1 MAPLIP
7 SAKVTL
13 SYPLYACDFDPL
25 DSSRLVV
32 GGGGGAGR
40 TGVGNKITLIDTSN
54 STELREAAEIEL
66 SKDEDNVTSLA
77 VGAKKDKATLV
88 FAGVNSSPADV
99 ERGRNAHF
107 RVLGI
112 EPTSKKQVKGKDGP
126 TQSISERS
134 RASLFQGNEKDAYQR
149 ITRLSKPF
157 SNQPQLGAVATGL
170 ARNAEIALFDTSATS
185 PPRSR
190 GAVTSNKEAEDVD
203 FIQIGDDEYFFAYC
217 DEHDIYLKKISPE
230 ADDEEPDCI
239 YITPATR
246 GPEKPSTPK
255 FRAMRFLSKEFL
267 IMLTNIHSNGGVVLQ
282 IFRIPPSGKGQC
294 RLAQSLRLPDRITKA
309 TGLAVCNLTPPASL
323 SEPQGCTQF
332 VVAVAGHDIS
342 LSLFK
347 VDLQVAVGLSVITSI
362 KPFRTLRNVHPL
374 QITSLA
380 FSNFTPP
387 AHPITASTP
396 PQYLKLASV
405 GVANTVVVHTFP
417 LFPVPLSMKRGQST
431 TPRYVVALPSTAAAF
446 GMGVILSF
454 IGIALAAIFIQGILE
469 IRGGVPVYLNA
480 RSHLPVI
487 WQEALGKPYEFP
499 SGYNN
504 LASPDSSAESE
515 APKIQVRATEPETK
529 PETEATAT
537 REDAKTQAAREKAGS
552 TGGWSSQ
559 EENGEESTEDETCG
573 GPPKASKEQKKLA
586 NKMKNAGKWAD
597 QMKPGF
603 ENKHGKG
610 RTWSELAHHEK
621 EHYKKALGE
630 GVNWAEELPENV
642 FKGVL
647 FGELGGA
654 VGRAVAG
661 A

>member
-7 SAKVTL
+7 SAKLTL

-54 STELREAAEIEL
+54 STELQEAAEIEL

-99 ERGRNAHF
+99 EKGRNAHF

-112 EPTSKKQVKGKDGP
+112 EPPKVSKKGKDASEP
-126 TQSISERS
+126 SILEHS
-134 RASLFQGNEKDAYQR
+134 RASLFQGREKDAYQR
-149 ITRLSKPF
+149 ITRLSNPF
-157 SNQPQLGAVATGL
+157 PNQPQLGAVATGL
-170 ARNAEIALFDTSATS
+170 ARNSEIVLFDTSTTS

-203 FIQIGDDEYFFAYC
+203 FIQTGDDEFLFAYC
-217 DEHDIYLKKISPE
+217 DEHDIYLKKISHE
-230 ADDEEPDCI
+230 ADEEEPDLI

-294 RLAQSLRLPDRITKA
+294 RLAQSHRLPDRITKA
-309 TGLAVCNLTPPASL
+309 TGLAVCNLTPPTSP
-323 SEPQGCTQF
+323 SEPQGYTQF

-347 VDLQVAVGLSVITSI
+347 VDLQVAVGLSVIMSI
-362 KPFRTLRNVHPL
+362 KSFRTLRNVHPL

-431 TPRYVVALPSTAAAF
+431 TPRYVIALPSTAAAF

-480 RSHLPVI
+480 RNHLPVI
-487 WQEALGKPYEFP
+487 WQEALGRPFEFP
-499 SGYNN
+499 SGYND
-504 LASPDSSAESE
+504 LKSPISSSE
-515 APKIQVRATEPETK
+515 PEISKIQVRADPETQPK
-529 PETEATAT
+529 TKASATTTREETMTQATREEAEATGAGQESCSGATAT
-537 REDAKTQAAREKAGS
+537 APEPPSRQQEKLA
-552 TGGWSSQ
+552 
-559 EENGEESTEDETCG
+559 
-573 GPPKASKEQKKLA
+573 KKL
-586 NKMKNAGKWAD
+586 KGEGKWNE
-597 QMKPGF
+597 QILKPGH
-603 ENKHGKG
+603 EDGKK
-610 RTWSELAHHEK
+610 RTWKELAEHEK

-654 VGRAVAG
+654 VGRAIAG